1 MGVDLGGLFE
11 RQNLEFSSLSGRI
24 VAIDTN
30 NMLYQ
35 FLSTIRQSDGTPLL
49 NSSGEV
55 TSHLS
60 GLIYRLINLVEAG
73 IKPVFVFDGKPPE
86 LKGATLQQRRVVK
99 EKAMKR
105 WDEAKATGSG
115 DAFKYAQS
123 TSRVTED
130 ITRSTKRLLSYM
142 GMPMVQSPSDGE
154 AQASFMSLKG
164 DVDYV
169 GSQDYDS
176 LLFGSEMLLRN
187 LTVTGKRKLP
197 GKNVYVDV
205 RPELINLKTG
215 LSKLGITRE
224 QLVDMAILM
233 GTDFN
238 KGIKGIG
245 PKRALKLIKKHGS
258 IEWVLSELDT
268 SLDLFPE
275 VRTIFLHPD
284 VSNDYDLKWKTP
296 DESNILEFLC
306 DENGFSEDRIQKAV
320 FRLRDATDAQGQ
332 MTLNKWF

>member
-11 RQNLEFSSLSGRI
+11 KDEVELSELSGRM
-24 VAIDTN
+24 VAIDTH

-60 GLIYRLINLVEAG
+60 GLIYRIINLIEAG
-73 IKPVFVFDGKPPE
+73 IKPVFVFDGKPPD
-86 LKGATLQQRRVVK
+86 LKAATLQERRRIK
-99 EKAMKR
+99 EVAKKR
-105 WDEAKATGSG
+105 WEEAKATGSD

-123 TSRVTED
+123 TSRITED
-130 ITRSTKRLLSYM
+130 ITRSTKRLLGYM
-142 GMPMVQSPSDGE
+142 GMPIVKAPSDGE
-154 AQASFMSLKG
+154 AQASFMAMNG

-176 LLFGSEMLLRN
+176 LLFGSGMLLRN

-197 GKNVYVDV
+197 GKRVYVDV
-205 RPELINLKTG
+205 KPELIDLHAG
-215 LSKLGITRE
+215 LDRLEITRE

-245 PKRALKLIKKHGS
+245 PKRALKLIKTHGS
-258 IEWVLSELDT
+258 IEGVLSELDT
-268 SLDLFPE
+268 SIDLFLD
-275 VRTIFLHPD
+275 VRAIFLHPD
-284 VSNDYDLKWKTP
+284 ISLDYDVKWKSP
-296 DESNILEFLC
+296 DEVRIIEFLC
-306 DENGFSEDRIQKAV
+306 EENGFSEDRIHKAV
-320 FRLRDATDAQGQ
+320 DRLKDATDVQGQ